1 MKVKNMKEK
10 IKKVKRKPEINFS
23 GLYYLIFLA

>member
-1 MKVKNMKEK
+1 MRVKNMKEK
-10 IKKVKRKPEINFS
+10 IEKVKRKPEKLIS